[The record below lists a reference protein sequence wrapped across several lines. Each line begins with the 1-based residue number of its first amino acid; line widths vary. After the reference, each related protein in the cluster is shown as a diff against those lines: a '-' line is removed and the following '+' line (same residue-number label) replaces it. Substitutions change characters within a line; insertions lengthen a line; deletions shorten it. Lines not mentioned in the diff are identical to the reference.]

1 MPAPRFSPL
10 QARTTLSSVKAGM
23 LQEPSPDFQELVH
36 RGLVEVLGK
45 EGIAVRAKL
54 TQAGEDYLA
63 SLHD

>member
-1 MPAPRFSPL
+1 
-10 QARTTLSSVKAGM
+10 M